1 MTIDRRRVIAGSVV
15 LLASRRARADG
26 DLGDLIAR
34 VGRARAGVRTLQGPF
49 EQTRTIGL
57 LATDVRSKGTLLLV
71 RPERMRWE
79 LAPPDAVTFWV
90 GPEGLAYKSAHGQ
103 GRLPP
108 SSAPVGGA
116 LDDLRTMMGGDLA
129 RLRERWDLRVV
140 RNDATGAEIEATPRA
155 GVVARLQRLRFS
167 LAPDLVRPARALLVE
182 GARDHTQIDFG
193 TLVVNGP
200 VDDAL
205 MRLPG

>member
-15 LLASRRARADG
+15 LLATRRARADG
-26 DLGDLIAR
+26 DLGDLVAR

-57 LATDVRSKGTLLLV
+57 LATDVRSRGTLLLV

-116 LDDLRTMMGGDLA
+116 LDDLRTMMGGDLG

-155 GVVARLQRLRFS
+155 GVVARLERLQFS
-167 LAPDLVRPARALLVE
+167 LTPDLVRPARVLLVE

-205 MRLPG
+205 MRPPG